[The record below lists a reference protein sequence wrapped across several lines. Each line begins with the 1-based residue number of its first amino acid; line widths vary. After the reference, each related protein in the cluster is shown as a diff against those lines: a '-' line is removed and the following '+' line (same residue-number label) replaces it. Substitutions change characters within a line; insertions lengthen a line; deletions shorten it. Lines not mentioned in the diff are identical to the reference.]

1 VEKWEY
7 RHYDIC
13 SRGYINVKL
22 SPQDY
27 RELFQEPCLSVSLTE
42 EEEHIKA
49 GNIINYEKLM
59 RILGKAGW
67 ELVCVV
73 EEGSGK
79 KEMFFKR
86 RLEESPPNEEN
97 TSL

>member
-1 VEKWEY
+1 MEKWEY

-27 RELFQEPCLSVSLTE
+27 RELFQEPCLSVSRTE

-49 GNIINYEKLM
+49 GNIIHYEKLM

-67 ELVCVV
+67 ELICVLE
-73 EEGSGK
+73 EEGGK

-86 RLEESPPNEEN
+86 RLEEPQPNEEN
-97 TSL
+97 ASP